1 MLLLCFR
8 PQPECQCI
16 VCVPVPAQPQLQR
29 GLQQR
34 DLDQRGP
41 MCPRQVHG
49 AAGRPQERDG
59 RGPQPGP
66 RDGRQVRVQGRVLAE
81 GEQHHA
87 VLLWQLDRDDAMV
100 QRR

>member
-1 MLLLCFR
+1 
-8 PQPECQCI
+8 
-16 VCVPVPAQPQLQR
+16 
-29 GLQQR
+29 
-34 DLDQRGP
+34 
-41 MCPRQVHG
+41 MCPSQVHG

-87 VLLWQLDRDDAMV
+87 VLLWKLDRDDALV
-100 QRR
+100 QRRLSINDLKMFIINNSSSILSISWFSGPWKDIADQ